1 MNHQLILMGRIDRI
15 SESLNQAV
23 KYMAAFLI
31 AAMSVLVFL
40 QVLFR
45 YVLDA
50 PLDWSEESSS
60 FAFVWMALLGASIG
74 LKYEEHPSLDIFFK
88 LFPSGIQKLAKILI
102 NLSIIF
108 MLVILFIFGLKF
120 TLAMRMQ
127 STAALGY
134 SVAFVYVVLPI
145 SAVIML
151 IHVIVQTVQ
160 LFKKEL
166 EGK

>member
-1 MNHQLILMGRIDRI
+1 MVRIDRI
-15 SESLNQAV
+15 SEQLDHAV
-23 KYMAAFLI
+23 KYVAAFLI

-74 LKYEEHPSLDIFFK
+74 LKHEEHPSLDIFFR
-88 LFPSGIQKLAKILI
+88 LFPSGIQKLTRMLI

-108 MLVILFIFGLKF
+108 MLVILFIFGLKL
-120 TLAMRMQ
+120 TISMKLQ

-151 IHVIVQTVQ
+151 IHVIIQTVE
-160 LFKKEL
+160 LFKK
-166 EGK
+166 